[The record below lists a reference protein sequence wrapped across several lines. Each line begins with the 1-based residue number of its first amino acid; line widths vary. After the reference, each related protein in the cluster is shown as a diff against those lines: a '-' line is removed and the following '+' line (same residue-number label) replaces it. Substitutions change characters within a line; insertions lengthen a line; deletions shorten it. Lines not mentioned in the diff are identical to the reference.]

1 MWSGKEMIT
10 DELDM
15 NDETDTHP
23 LDFITHA
30 TETNPEAFKNKMTK

>member
-1 MWSGKEMIT
+1 MWSGKEMIK

-23 LDFITHA
+23 LDFIAHA
-30 TETNPEAFKNKMTK
+30 TEKNPEAFKK